1 MSRTLAIVFLA
12 AFVTSVAI
20 AQTNRTASVN
30 GFIYDAS
37 NGEALIGAN
46 VFIENTLLG
55 SSTNLNGYYVIP
67 KIPAGESILIVD
79 YIGYKQFFSITNSII
94 LCKEP
99 MWKPCFPSCQQSE

>member
-20 AQTNRTASVN
+20 AQTNRTAIVS

-46 VFIENTLLG
+46 VFIENSLLG
-55 SSTNLNGYYVIP
+55 SSTNLNG
-67 KIPAGESILIVD
+67 
-79 YIGYKQFFSITNSII
+79 
-94 LCKEP
+94 
-99 MWKPCFPSCQQSE
+99 